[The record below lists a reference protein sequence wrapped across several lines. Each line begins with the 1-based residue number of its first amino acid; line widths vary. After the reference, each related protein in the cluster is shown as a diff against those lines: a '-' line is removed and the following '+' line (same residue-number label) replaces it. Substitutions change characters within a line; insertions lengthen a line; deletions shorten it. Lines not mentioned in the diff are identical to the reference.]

1 MRDAGLRENL
11 WKKYEDTPNLYF
23 WDVYIWEAHPGDP
36 NPKPTT
42 FAQRIDNYEDY
53 MNQKNMTMPCL
64 IDSIGCPFADDNF
77 WNSQPTT
84 FYLIGVD
91 KKIVSVYDFMLST
104 GYYPRIDD
112 DIAEALQ
119 DVTED
124 TEAPEVEVTAP
135 TGGEN
140 VQPGSEYEIKYTA
153 SDNYKV
159 VEVAIYFSSD
169 NGSTYELVD
178 SGGASTGTFTWEAP
192 STTHEQCKIKVLGLD
207 AADNAG
213 EGESATF
220 GVGASDIIS
229 NPVQASKVIKV
240 INTQGSNMLF
250 IPYNGS
256 NIVTLTDVRG
266 KRVSSFTTSEG
277 KYTYELPH
285 NISSG
290 MHVISVK
297 TPESMVVKKLWLV
310 R

>member
-11 WKKYEDTPNLYF
+11 WQKYKDTPNLYF

-36 NPKPTT
+36 NPNPTT

-53 MNQKNMTMPCL
+53 KNEKNMTMPCL

-91 KKIVSVYDFMLST
+91 KTIVGVYDFMLST

-124 TEAPEVEVTAP
+124 NEAPTVEVTAP
-135 TGGEN
+135 TTGESIN
-140 VQPGSEYEIKYTA
+140 PGTEYDIEYTA
-153 SDNYKV
+153 ADDNKV
-159 VEVAIYFSSD
+159 VEVALYFSSD
-169 NGSTYELVD
+169 NGSTYELID
-178 SGGASTGTFTWEAP
+178 SGGANTGTFTWTAP
-192 STTHEQCKIKVLGLD
+192 SSNSTECKIKVLGLD

-213 EGESATF
+213 EGESGTF
-220 GVGASDIIS
+220 GVGPTGIIYD
-229 NPVQASKVIKV
+229 PIVAIKIIKV
-240 INTQGSNMLF
+240 INAQGSHMIF
-250 IPYNGS
+250 IPYEGS
-256 NIVTLTDVRG
+256 NRVTLTDVKG
-266 KRVSSFTTSEG
+266 KRVTSFTMTEG
-277 KYTYELPH
+277 KYMYEIPAT
-285 NISSG
+285 ISSG
-290 MHVISVK
+290 MHIISVK
-297 TPESMVVKKLWLV
+297 TPTRTIVKKLWLV